1 MSILKL
7 RDSKG
12 NWIDIP
18 ALIGPSGPEG
28 PQGKTGKGIPE
39 GGKPGQ
45 ILVKGEGNT
54 TRWADAPSTKIW
66 QGPYEE
72 YIANKE
78 AIDQEYVIILT
89 DDPVAPVIEPDIITY
104 TSNPSLISD
113 GVISAS
119 LFTTSAEI
127 KTDFVKEETYIEDT
141 GKTFQTTHYIINQ
154 TSEPFTLKGFTIEG
168 CDVNGNNRFPIMT
181 TIGASIPINPGSNC
195 VYYHEIDILALCANN
210 YMVITYKVEVD

>member
-7 RDSKG
+7 KDSKG

-72 YIANKE
+72 YMANKE

-89 DDPVAPVIEPDIITY
+89 DDPIIESTTFTCESFPVLVPEGSEGVTFVTSDEKVQCSFIQEETVIENNIFKTTQVIR
-104 TSNPSLISD
+104 NISD
-113 GVISAS
+113 ETMTLTGYRVYFCDEGGNNKLITLDTRGANISIAPGS
-119 LFTTSAEI
+119 QCSYYHHGDAMS
-127 KTDFVKEETYIEDT
+127 DWANS
-141 GKTFQTTHYIINQ
+141 YIIV
-154 TSEPFTLKGFTIEG
+154 EFDFKKGG
-168 CDVNGNNRFPIMT
+168 
-181 TIGASIPINPGSNC
+181 
-195 VYYHEIDILALCANN
+195 
-210 YMVITYKVEVD
+210 KV

>member
-7 RDSKG
+7 KDSKG

-54 TRWADAPSTKIW
+54 TRWADAPSTKVW
-66 QGPYEE
+66 EGPYEE
-72 YIANKE
+72 YMANKE

-89 DDPVAPVIEPDIITY
+89 DDPIIESTTFTCESLPVFIPEDSESVTFVTSDGKVQCSFIQEETVIENNFFKTTQVIR
-104 TSNPSLISD
+104 NISD
-113 GVISAS
+113 
-119 LFTTSAEI
+119 
-127 KTDFVKEETYIEDT
+127 ETMTLTGYRVYFCDESGNNKLITLDT
-141 GKTFQTTHYIINQ
+141 RGANIAIAPGSECSYYHHGDAMSDWANSYIIV
-154 TSEPFTLKGFTIEG
+154 EFDFKKGG
-168 CDVNGNNRFPIMT
+168 
-181 TIGASIPINPGSNC
+181 
-195 VYYHEIDILALCANN
+195 
-210 YMVITYKVEVD
+210 KV

>member
-7 RDSKG
+7 KDSKG

-54 TRWADAPSTKIW
+54 TRWADAPSTKVW
-66 QGPYEE
+66 EGPYEE
-72 YIANKE
+72 YMANKE

-89 DDPVAPVIEPDIITY
+89 DDPIIEKTNFICESYPIFISEDTNG
-104 TSNPSLISD
+104 TTFVTSD
-113 GVISAS
+113 GRVECSFIQGEVVMENNTFMTTQVIKNIS
-119 LFTTSAEI
+119 
-127 KTDFVKEETYIEDT
+127 EETM
-141 GKTFQTTHYIINQ
+141 
-154 TSEPFTLKGFTIEG
+154 TLTAYRVYF
-168 CDVNGNNRFPIMT
+168 CDENGNNRSLTLDTF
-181 TIGASIPINPGSNC
+181 GANIAIAPGSEC
-195 VYYHEIDILALCANN
+195 RYYHHGDAMSDWANQHIL
-210 YMVITYKVEVD
+210 VVFEFKKGGKV

>member
-72 YIANKE
+72 YMANKE

-89 DDPVAPVIEPDIITY
+89 DDPIIEKTNFISESFPTLVPESTNGITFRTSDGKVECSFVQEDVVLDNNAFKTTQIIR
-104 TSNPSLISD
+104 NISD
-113 GVISAS
+113 
-119 LFTTSAEI
+119 
-127 KTDFVKEETYIEDT
+127 ETMTLT
-141 GKTFQTTHYIINQ
+141 GYRVYFCNESGNNKLITLETHGANIAIAPGSECSYYHHGDAMSDWANSYIIV
-154 TSEPFTLKGFTIEG
+154 EFDFKKGG
-168 CDVNGNNRFPIMT
+168 
-181 TIGASIPINPGSNC
+181 
-195 VYYHEIDILALCANN
+195 
-210 YMVITYKVEVD
+210 KV